1 MDKTENLYHVQNV
14 YAGANLTLLSL
25 PQIITR
31 SHPHNKNIQY
41 EEKSVVDAFQSWF
54 SYFMVLP
61 NQSSEAIIVKD

>member
-1 MDKTENLYHVQNV
+1 MH
-14 YAGANLTLLSL
+14 GANLTLLSL

-54 SYFMVLP
+54 SYFMVC
-61 NQSSEAIIVKD
+61 QTKGSEATIVKD